1 MQRPCQPTL
10 SAADPDLS
18 NSLSLGCNTLTAPYR
33 RLLLLLLLGVTVQYS
48 KPERAFFSSDSEK
61 AKKRRLAVPIQ
72 VIIGSKRMEKVP
84 SSSVD
89 TRLFKEVWSASF

>member
-1 MQRPCQPTL
+1 MQRPCQPTQ

-33 RLLLLLLLGVTVQYS
+33 RLLLLLGVTVQCS

-61 AKKRRLAVPIQ
+61 AKKRRLGVPVQ